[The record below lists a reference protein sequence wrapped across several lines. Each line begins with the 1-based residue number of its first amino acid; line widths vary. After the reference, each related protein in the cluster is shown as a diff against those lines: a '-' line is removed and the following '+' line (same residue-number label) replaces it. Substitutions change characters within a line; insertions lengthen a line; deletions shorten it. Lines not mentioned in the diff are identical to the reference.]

1 MALKRI
7 KYIGPHPEVE
17 IEWPLPGGRTIVK
30 KGGTLDLPTRK
41 AQEMARQTANWEI
54 VEDPK
59 PEDRRVHTQAK
70 NDEPAEP
77 PASKKGDG

>member
-7 KYIGPHPEVE
+7 RYVGPHPEVE

-41 AQEMARQTANWEI
+41 AQEMARQTGNWEI
-54 VEDPK
+54 VE
-59 PEDRRVHTQAK
+59 PETERRSHTQADK
-70 NDEPAEP
+70 KDEPAAEP
-77 PASKKGDG
+77 AGKKGDD